1 MIDFFTSGGQS
12 EFFTDWDSA
21 REFVQVTVIGQN
33 PRLTTEDKNDL
44 LVFEEEAYRAT
55 NGQFFASESR
65 EIADYYS
72 YLSNNVSAFTDD
84 ADVIAILASASGA
97 SVDVADSKDVDPIDI
112 IEGAEELF
120 TPSEEQKK
128 IGRRAG
134 AGALLYIGALGVLYV
149 VLAQK

>member
-21 REFVQVTVIGQN
+21 REFVQVTVIQQN
-33 PRLTTEDKNDL
+33 PRLSQEDKNDL

-72 YLSNNVSAFTDD
+72 YLSNNVSVLTDD
-84 ADVIAILASASGA
+84 AGIIEILKNASDASL
-97 SVDVADSKDVDPIDI
+97 DVADANTISPMDI
-112 IEGAEELF
+112 LEGGEELF

-134 AGALLYIGALGVLYV
+134 AGALLYVAGLGVLYV
-149 VLAQK
+149 LLAKK